1 VETGAVQ
8 PGRQVN
14 LLDHEMLFS
23 DEMPIATPLET
34 TMNSRHL
41 TALFAQRASKA
52 LSVAALAVGLTATVL
67 APSSA
72 LAAPITVDRGPS
84 YSPDLVATFTA
95 GEPQVP
101 GARIGFY
108 AIVKNEGFTAASPVR
123 MNVTLPSGF
132 TNIQVTDSGYSTC
145 SISGQTVSC
154 GVSNLP
160 AGEPMGAA
168 IVATAPANRDS
179 YSVTVVADPGQ
190 LVKEGRETNN
200 TVRGTLVVY

>member
-1 VETGAVQ
+1 MR

-14 LLDHEMLFS
+14 RLDHEMLFS

-84 YSPDLVATFTA
+84 YSPDLVAMFL
-95 GEPQVP
+95 P
-101 GARIGFY
+101 GAPKPGHEIIGFY
-108 AIVKNEGFTAASPVR
+108 AMVQNDGFTPAAPVR
-123 MNVTLPSGF
+123 MTVTLPAGF
-132 TNIQVTDSGYSTC
+132 TEITIVEAAGQTSCNV
-145 SISGQTVSC
+145 SGQTVFC
-154 GVSNLP
+154 GMPALLNL
-160 AGEPMGAA
+160 EPGARTGAA
-168 IVATAPANRDS
+168 ITARAPAAAGT
-179 YSVTVVADPGQ
+179 YTVTVVADPGQ
-190 LVKEGRETNN
+190 HVKEGRESNN
-200 TVRGTLVVY
+200 TIQGKLIVN